1 MYPHD
6 MKPYVTCRY
15 CGANRSEKRLSRNG
29 SCVECA
35 RRRVLESFDGVTLA
49 VDELVG
55 LRSTA
60 PLSPRPSEVQGRV
73 DRRSGSE

>member
-1 MYPHD
+1 MYPLV
-6 MKPYVTCRY
+6 MKPWVTCKD
-15 CGANRSEKRLSRNG
+15 CGVHRREKRLSRNG
-29 SCVECA
+29 LCVECA
-35 RRRVLESFDGVTLA
+35 RRRVLASFDGVTLA